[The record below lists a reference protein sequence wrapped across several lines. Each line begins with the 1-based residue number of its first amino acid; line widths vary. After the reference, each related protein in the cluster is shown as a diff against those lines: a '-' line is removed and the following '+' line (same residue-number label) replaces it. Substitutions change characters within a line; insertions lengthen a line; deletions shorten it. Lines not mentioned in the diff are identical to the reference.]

1 MLKYDRQLLS
11 YAYMAE
17 YFCKAKTPSKGRPLK
32 RGLRLY
38 KEGNNYVVKM
48 QHWRVVGDTP
58 FTPLFKV
65 SPKNVVTFLLP
76 LEHVLRDSSTLVI
89 LLPRVIPI
97 HLTRAKKGIYR
108 ISHEGSMN
116 MNPRLWDHSR
126 SYPNWAFMR
135 KEAPQYFKGIKF
147 NLLTGEC
154 LNPQPDQST
163 TELPEQRKVWRGEL
177 RRYKRG
183 LKARIKVGA
192 LEGFIH
198 EEQVALRAASS
209 AWKHRRDVCP
219 DWTQPKL
226 TNLLIKS
233 MRKETYPA
241 ELLQA
246 FVRSGLGGVVS
257 VGGVIHTYTAGV
269 WDSSAALTGQHLLR
283 VVDQVFTQN
292 SEHFRRKYGV
302 FGKTLHMK
310 S

>member
-1 MLKYDRQLLS
+1 MLKYDRRLLS
-11 YAYMAE
+11 YADMAG
-17 YFCKAKTPSKGRPLK
+17 YFRKVKTPSKGRPLK

-48 QHWRVVGDTP
+48 QDWRGAEDI
-58 FTPLFKV
+58 PLFKV

-76 LEHVLRDSSTLVI
+76 LEHVLRDSNTLVI

-97 HLTRAKKGIYR
+97 HLTRAKKGVYR

-116 MNPRLWDHSR
+116 MNPRLWDPCG

-135 KEAPQYFKGIKF
+135 NEAPQYFKGIKF
-147 NLLTGEC
+147 NFLTGEC
-154 LNPQPDQST
+154 LNPQPDQAT

-209 AWKHRRDVCP
+209 VWKYRRGVCP

-226 TNLLIKS
+226 TNLLLKS

-246 FVRSGLGGVVS
+246 FVRSAIS
-257 VGGVIHTYTAGV
+257 TYTVGG
-269 WDSSAALTGQHLLR
+269 WDSSAALTGQYLLR

-292 SEHFRRKYGV
+292 SEHLRRKYGV

>member
-1 MLKYDRQLLS
+1 MLRDTRFMSYTSMEDYFMRCRQP
-11 YAYMAE
+11 
-17 YFCKAKTPSKGRPLK
+17 KKGRPI
-32 RGLRLY
+32 RSDMRLY
-38 KEGNNYVVKM
+38 KEGNNYGVKM
-48 QHWRVVGDTP
+48 VDWSGSVRGEVPV
-58 FTPLFKV
+58 FKV

-76 LEHVLRDSSTLVI
+76 LERVLLSAQSLVTV
-89 LLPRVIPI
+89 LPRVIPI
-97 HLTRAKKGIYR
+97 HLCRAKKGVYR
-108 ISHEGSMN
+108 ISHEAGMETHVYG
-116 MNPRLWDHSR
+116 WKC
-126 SYPNWAFMR
+126 MR
-135 KEAPQYFKGIKF
+135 NEAPQYFKGIKF
-147 NLLTGEC
+147 NFLTGEC
-154 LNPQPDQST
+154 LNPQPDQAT

-209 AWKHRRDVCP
+209 VCKYRRDVCP

-226 TNLLIKS
+226 TNLLVKS

-246 FVRSGLGGVVS
+246 FVRSGMGQQ
-257 VGGVIHTYTAGV
+257 YA
-269 WDSSAALTGQHLLR
+269 DLTGQHLLR